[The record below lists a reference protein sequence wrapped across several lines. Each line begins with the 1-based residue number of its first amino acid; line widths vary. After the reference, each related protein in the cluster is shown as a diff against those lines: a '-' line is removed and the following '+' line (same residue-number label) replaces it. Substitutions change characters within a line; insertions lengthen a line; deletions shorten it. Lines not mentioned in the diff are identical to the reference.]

1 MTPAFAPFAF
11 EVRVGATVTPACA
24 PSSVAVAVSGCSPYA
39 IGGWDGKNSTPCA
52 AGNGASGAPSC
63 RWGCGTHSRHGRR
76 FASAYMGPRASA
88 AGSSRG
94 RWHRGTRRL
103 LRRGLTSQQLHHLLK
118 SRPRLSIV
126 AGVLPHRAYCAAR
139 SSHWPRN
146 DRAGRVCCLPVRV
159 SPHFGAVFVRRA
171 GRFGHVRLVTWR
183 KCNLSSLF
191 FRDFDLESSSSECQS
206 RQSHQSASHDWH
218 SDDDDSGW

>member
-1 MTPAFAPFAF
+1 
-11 EVRVGATVTPACA
+11 VTPACA

-146 DRAGRVCCLPVRV
+146 DRAGRAPGEPGC
-159 SPHFGAVFVRRA
+159 PHFGAREERELYSCNAPVPVIL
-171 GRFGHVRLVTWR
+171 GHVRTRQQAQTCVFLV
-183 KCNLSSLF
+183 SISV
-191 FRDFDLESSSSECQS
+191 SV
-206 RQSHQSASHDWH
+206 SAHEL
-218 SDDDDSGW
+218 